1 MVVIIQTKDTDC
13 QIGLKKKYNL
23 LIASTKCTS
32 LAIIDPV
39 LGCKDRKWYFKQR
52 EAESK
57 WIISALIFNNIYFK
71 PKLPR
76 RDK

>member
-39 LGCKDRKWYFKQR
+39 LGVRIEND
-52 EAESK
+52 
-57 WIISALIFNNIYFK
+57 ISNKERQKASGLS
-71 PKLPR
+71 LL
-76 RDK
+76 